1 MTKKML
7 RVNLAK
13 LETEGSVLRL
23 LDKLSDLINE
33 YGADGLS
40 YGVEGCA
47 NYGDAWAEFV
57 IYHTREETDEEYNL
71 RLAYEAAKVKRQ
83 EEREKEELQRLMVKF
98 KTPNV

>member
-7 RVNLAK
+7 RVDLTK

-23 LDKLSDLINE
+23 LNELSDLIKE
-33 YGADGLS
+33 YGADTLS
-40 YGVEGCA
+40 YEVEACA

-57 IYHTREETDEEYNL
+57 IYCNREETDEEYSQ
-71 RLAYEAAKVKRQ
+71 RLALETIRIQLQ